1 MSKAQFRR
9 LAVKAI
15 EDTIIM
21 AAMVGGIYAVCGFFS
36 LLFRALGVS

>member
-9 LAVKAI
+9 LVVKAI
-15 EDTIIM
+15 EDIIIT
-21 AAMVGGIYAVCGFFS
+21 AGLVGSIFAVCGIFS